1 MYRASCT
8 VYYSDQQLRNIYINI
23 LYNTSTGTC
32 FDAYASSLG
41 SLKLVLRHLTK
52 LLRLQLNKASR
63 LKCSHYC
70 LALDNDHVNILI
82 Y

>member
-1 MYRASCT
+1 MYRMSCT
-8 VYYSDQQLRNIYINI
+8 VYYPDQQMHNIYINI
-23 LYNTSTGTC
+23 LYNVSTPTC

-41 SLKLVLRHLTK
+41 SLKLVLCQLTK

-63 LKCSHYC
+63 LKCLHDC
-70 LALDNDHVNILI
+70 LSLDNDHVNILI